1 MYVCMM
7 ERERERHKEDR
18 EVKVKGKEQI
28 SWIEG
33 SVERE
38 IFIEKRE
45 ERRDD
50 LKIKWERLK
59 KKRKMRSKEKVGLK
73 SEE

>member
-18 EVKVKGKEQI
+18 ELKVKGKEQI

-50 LKIKWERLK
+50 LKIKWERW
-59 KKRKMRSKEKVGLK
+59 KKRERWGVKKR
-73 SEE
+73 

>member
-18 EVKVKGKEQI
+18 EVKVKEKEQI
-28 SWIEG
+28 SGIEG

-50 LKIKWERLK
+50 LKIK
-59 KKRKMRSKEKVGLK
+59 
-73 SEE
+73 